1 MIEFD
6 WDEDKNNVNRKKHGI
21 WFEEAQSVFDD
32 VYGRL
37 FLDSEH
43 STDED
48 RYVLIGYSN
57 ASKLLVVV
65 HCLRA
70 SDSVIRIISA
80 RKATKKERMFYEK
93 GI

>member
-6 WDEDKNNVNRKKHGI
+6 WDEPKNKANRKKHGI

-37 FLDSEH
+37 FLDSEY
-43 STDED
+43 SGDED
-48 RYVLIGYSN
+48 RFVLIGYNMS
-57 ASKLLVVV
+57 SKLLVVI
-65 HCLRA
+65 HCHRE
-70 SDSVIRIISA
+70 SDSVIRIVSS
-80 RKATKKERMFYEK
+80 RKATKRERVFYEK